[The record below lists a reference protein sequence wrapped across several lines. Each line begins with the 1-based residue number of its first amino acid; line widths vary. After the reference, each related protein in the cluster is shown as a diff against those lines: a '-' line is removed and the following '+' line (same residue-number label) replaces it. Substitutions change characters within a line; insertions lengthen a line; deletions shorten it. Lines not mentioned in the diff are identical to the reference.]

1 MRKMRV
7 LMVSS
12 EVEPFAKTGGLGD
25 VVGALPKA
33 LKKQGVDVRVIMP
46 KYGSIAQKYKER
58 MEFIGYLYV
67 DLIWRHQYCGVF
79 KLNQDGVT
87 FYFLDN
93 EYYYNRGKLY
103 DDLDLEKFC
112 FLDLAALEVAQYINF
127 RPDIIHIHDWQTGPI
142 AALIKA
148 RYNLLTF
155 YRHTKVVYTIHN
167 LQYQGKF
174 QREHVIDMLPL
185 HPSYYGNEPLVNFMK
200 LGIIHADK
208 VTTVSPTYK
217 EEIKTAEYGEN
228 LQDLLWQNDDK
239 LVGILNGI
247 DYRLYSPDC
256 DPLLEVCYDHT
267 TYQEGK
273 KKNKELLLQS
283 LGMKNEEERPLVSII
298 SRLAT
303 QKGMDLILS
312 SMDDLCRKNINLVLL
327 GSGEKNLEDAFN
339 YFACKYPTQFR
350 AILKF
355 DNALAHKIYAASDLF
370 LMPSV
375 FEPCGLAQ
383 MICLNYGTLP
393 LVRSVGGLR
402 DSIIPYNEYEKTGNG
417 FSFNCY
423 RKEDF
428 LHTVDYALSLYGQK
442 EKWNQ
447 IIHNGFD
454 CNFSWENSAAKY
466 KEIYQD
472 LIDHK

>member
-1 MRKMRV
+1 MRKLRV

-33 LKKQGVDVRVIMP
+33 LKSLGVDVRVIMP
-46 KYGSIAQKYKER
+46 KYGIIAPKYKEK

-79 KLNQDGVT
+79 KLVQDGVI

-93 EYYYNRGKLY
+93 EYYFNRGCIY

-112 FLDLAALEVAQYINF
+112 FLDLAALEVAQYVRF
-127 RPDIIHIHDWQTGPI
+127 RPDVIHIHDWQTGPI

-155 YRHTKVVYTIHN
+155 YRHTKIVYTIHN

-174 QREHVIDMLPL
+174 LKDHVIDMLPI
-185 HPSYYGNEPLVNFMK
+185 HPSYYGNDAFVNFMK

-217 EEIKTAEYGEN
+217 EEIKTEKYGEN
-228 LQDLLWQNDDK
+228 LQGLLSQYDYK
-239 LVGILNGI
+239 LEGILNGI
-247 DYRLYSPDC
+247 DYQIYSPNQ
-256 DPLLEVCYDHT
+256 DPLIDFKYDSSN
-267 TYQEGK
+267 YIEGK
-273 KKNKELLLQS
+273 RKNKELLLES
-283 LGMKNEEERPLVSII
+283 LGFNNQKDWPLIGVI
-298 SRLAT
+298 SRLAS
-303 QKGMDLILS
+303 QKGMDLLLA
-312 SMDDLCRKNINLVLL
+312 SMDYLCNLEVNIVLL
-327 GSGEKNLEDAFN
+327 GSGDKAMEDAFN
-339 YFACKYPTQFR
+339 CFACKYPTRFR
-350 AILKF
+350 AILRF
-355 DNALAHKIYAASDLF
+355 DNTLAHKIYAASDLF

-383 MICLNYGTLP
+383 MICLSYGTLP
-393 LVRSVGGLR
+393 LVHSVGGLK
-402 DSIIPYNEYEKTGNG
+402 DSIIAYNEYEKTGNG
-417 FSFNCY
+417 FSFDSY
-423 RKEDF
+423 HPDSF
-428 LHTVDYALSLYGQK
+428 IHTIDYALSLYKDK

-447 IIHNGFD
+447 IIENGFS
-454 CNFSWENSAAKY
+454 CNFSWERSAKQY
-466 KEIYQD
+466 QKIYFD
-472 LIDHK
+472 VIGH